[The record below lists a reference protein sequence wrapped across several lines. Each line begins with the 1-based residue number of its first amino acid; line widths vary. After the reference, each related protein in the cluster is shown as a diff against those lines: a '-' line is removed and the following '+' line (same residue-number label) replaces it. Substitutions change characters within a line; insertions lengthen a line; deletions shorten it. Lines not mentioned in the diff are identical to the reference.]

1 VLRLKVLRQP
11 SICNYFFT
19 ENVISFVSQNY
30 TIRQKIAVIAA
41 MIHGIFSPSMAIAA
55 IKFKPWCES
64 LASKSRVN
72 DESLTSYECASCESF
87 ASYKLRN
94 SGGTAVVK

>member
-1 VLRLKVLRQP
+1 MLRLKVLRQP

-30 TIRQKIAVIAA
+30 TIPQKIAVIPA

-55 IKFKPWCES
+55 IKFNPWCES

-72 DESLTSYECASCESF
+72 GSHSQVTSVQVASHLQVTSWGIAE
-87 ASYKLRN
+87 ALP
-94 SGGTAVVK
+94 